1 MLLLWKQTILRE
13 VVFDKGEPQSDKT
26 YRLYWDTTTQL
37 NPETV
42 TEENISV
49 YSGGE
54 EVHVETV
61 LYDPVKSELAIT
73 IAPSAVYDSYDISLA
88 AENLEGEALCENKTA
103 EVMVGSKSEE
113 NGIGIVDIAL
123 FGESGRVFEP
133 IGSIDITIRVVL
145 CNSKRELQEKNMV
158 VYLNDDERSPL
169 ITSKIT
175 LNPKERKEFLF
186 GLPKRKFSADDKINI
201 KFM

>member
-145 CNSKRELQEKNMV
+145 CNSKRELQEKNLV